1 MDTQNLKDLFENKIF
16 RIPDFQRGY
25 AWGDRQLNDLWD
37 DIIDI
42 RKDEQSSGFFKH
54 YMGTIFVEQIPSE
67 RIPENERWLKSVK
80 FYDVVDG
87 QQRLTTIVILLYV
100 LILQNDGDYCSES
113 MADISKT
120 FIARVNST
128 GSSKVYKFGYQGKQN
143 YFLLN
148 SIFEDASVV
157 PPFEERTAYTQN
169 LLNAKRF
176 FKQKI
181 DLLPSKEAREELYTK
196 LITALQFD
204 IRDIS
209 SDLDVQAVFETMNN
223 RGKPLTVLE
232 KLKNRLIYL
241 NEKIPRPAEDRLQL
255 RTKIN
260 NVWGKIYM
268 QLAANANNV
277 LDEDDFLSAHLSLYR
292 NPYKAY
298 IFTGEQAEVKLF
310 EMFRNHAE
318 HFDKNSAGS
327 EGKEPPVSYE
337 KINEYVS
344 SLADFVPL
352 WYEVN
357 NPTNTLMKKT
367 CLLNGG
373 KEYKVY
379 LCSLLKENDRELA
392 NQVLQEIEIIMLRG
406 RVFSGLID
414 ERTLATRG
422 RKLFQGNITLE
433 SELRELQQ
441 LQENNKISQD
451 AIANGFSALFNYVYG
466 NKGFHRW
473 GALKYVLFEYD
484 EFLMHEF
491 KESSARVLYEDFGD
505 TTIEHIIP
513 QTYQTYWSETVNNVT
528 SRFDDTDWEQARKVL
543 INSLGNLTILKG
555 GKNSELG
562 NKPWLPLGGVE
573 GKKSRYSTGSYNEIE
588 ISKNDKW
595 NEEKIWKRG
604 CKIMSFLCQ
613 KLGIP
618 VFSDS
623 LLKKTL
629 FYTEDFYDKILGRV
643 VKEQFSPS
651 TVVEDIFSTSLC
663 EGNK

>member
-1 MDTQNLKDLFENKIF
+1 MDSQNLKELFENRIF

-25 AWGDRQLNDLWD
+25 AWGERQLNDLWD

-42 RKDEQSSGFFKH
+42 QKDELTGDFFKH
-54 YMGTIFVEQIPSE
+54 YTGTIFIEQIPLE
-67 RIPENERWLKSVK
+67 RIPENERWLKGVK

-87 QQRLTTIVILLYV
+87 QQRLTTIALLLFE
-100 LILQNDGDYCSES
+100 LISKNDDDYCGES

-148 SIFEDASVV
+148 SIFEDASIV

-181 DLLPSKEAREELYTK
+181 ALLPSKEAREEIYTK

-209 SDLDVQAVFETMNN
+209 NDLDVQAVFETMNN

-241 NEKIPRPAEDRLQL
+241 NERIPQPAEDRLKL

-260 NVWGKIYM
+260 DAWGKIYM
-268 QLAANANNV
+268 QLAANPNNV

-292 NPYKAY
+292 SPYKAY
-298 IFTGEQAEVKLF
+298 TFTGEQAEVKLF

-318 HFDKNSAGS
+318 QFDKNGDKS
-327 EGKEPPVSYE
+327 EGKEPPVSYK
-337 KINEYVS
+337 KIDEYVS

-357 NPTNTLMKKT
+357 NPTNHLMQKT

-373 KEYKVY
+373 REYKVY
-379 LCSLLKENDRELA
+379 LCSLLKENDSELV
-392 NQVLQEIEIIMLRG
+392 NKVLQEIEIIMLRG

-422 RKLFQGNITLE
+422 RRLYQGIITLE
-433 SELRELQQ
+433 SELQELQQ
-441 LQENNKISQD
+441 LQESNKISPD
-451 AIANGFSALFNYVYG
+451 AIANGFSDLFNYVYG

-473 GALKYVLFEYD
+473 GALKYILFEYD

-491 KESSARVLYEDFGD
+491 KESSARVLYKDYGD

-513 QTYQTYWSETVNNVT
+513 QTYQTYWGETVDRVT
-528 SRFDDTDWEQARKVL
+528 NRFDNTDWEQARKVL
-543 INSLGNLTILKG
+543 INSLGNLTILRG

-562 NKPWLPLGGVE
+562 NKPWLPFDGVE
-573 GKKSRYSTGSYNEIE
+573 GKKTRYSTGSYNEIE
-588 ISKNDKW
+588 ISKNDEW
-595 NEEKIWKRG
+595 NETKIWERG
-604 CKIMSFLCQ
+604 CKIMSFLCK
-613 KLGIP
+613 KLGIQDL
-618 VFSDS
+618 SDS
-623 LLKKTL
+623 QLKKAL
-629 FYTEDFYDKILGRV
+629 FYADDFYDKIIGIV
-643 VKEQFSPS
+643 EQKPS
-651 TVVEDIFSTSLC
+651 SSSADEAESLS
-663 EGNK
+663 